1 MLTKSLLAYD
11 ECTARL
17 VVHSSFEG
25 GFAMGTTRNSLA
37 REQNRTA
44 YLFLLPWLLGFFLL
58 TAGPMV
64 GSLYLSLTKYNLL
77 SPPTWIGGENYAR
90 IFAEDDTFRGSLWL
104 TFKYVFLSV
113 PLKLAFALLIAMV
126 LNRGLRAIGLYRTV
140 YYIPSLLGGS
150 VAIAIVWRQIFDG
163 TGAVN
168 RALAWL
174 GIEGPS
180 WIAHPD
186 YIIHTIVTLS
196 VWQFGSAMVIFLA
209 GLKQIP
215 ADLYEAA
222 QVDGAGGWRR
232 FSRITLPMLTP
243 VIFFNLVMGVIN
255 SFQTF
260 TPAFVIGDGRGGPL
274 DATMFYTLYLY
285 LKGFSFFDMG
295 YASALAWIMLL
306 IIGLLTAAIFVTS
319 KYWVFYGDNKDGR

>member
-1 MLTKSLLAYD
+1 
-11 ECTARL
+11 
-17 VVHSSFEG
+17 
-25 GFAMGTTRNSLA
+25 MGTSRKSLA
-37 REQNRTA
+37 REQNATA
-44 YLFLLPWLLGFFLL
+44 YLFLLPWLIGFFCL
-58 TAGPMV
+58 TAGPML

-77 SPPTWIGGENYAR
+77 SPPSWIGLDNYAQ
-90 IFAEDDTFRGSLWL
+90 IFTQDSTFSGSLWL
-104 TFKYVFLSV
+104 TFKYVFISV
-113 PLKLAFALLIAMV
+113 PLRLAFALLVAVV
-126 LNRGLRAIGLYRTV
+126 LNKGIRALGIYRTI

-163 TGAVN
+163 TGIVN
-168 RALAWL
+168 KALSL
-174 GIEGPS
+174 VGIQGPS
-180 WIAHPD
+180 WISHPD
-186 YIIHTIVTLS
+186 YIVHTIVTLS

-222 QVDGAGGWRR
+222 QVDGARKR
-232 FSRITLPMLTP
+232 NQFFSITLPMLSP
-243 VIFFNLVMGVIN
+243 VIFFNLIMSVIH
-255 SFQTF
+255 SFQAF

-306 IIGLLTAAIFVTS
+306 IIGALTAVIFVTS